1 MASAFAHA
9 VAGAALWP
17 LMRPS
22 RAPRFAWIAGAAL
35 AVSPDLDVIG
45 FQFGVPYGA
54 PLGHRGL
61 THSLF
66 VALLVGFVIAWLLAK
81 GQDSRRDRLM
91 LGVYLA
97 AAMASHGLLDAMTTG
112 GLRVALLA
120 PFDDS
125 RYFFPWRPIAVS
137 PIGMRPFFTPRG
149 IAVLANEAV
158 WVGIPS
164 LALALLGITMRAQA
178 TRARAPAA

>member
-17 LMRPS
+17 MMRPAI
-22 RAPRFAWIAGAAL
+22 APRSAWIAGAAL
-35 AVSPDLDVIG
+35 AVLPDVDAVG

-66 VALLVGFVIAWLLAK
+66 VALLVGGVVAWLLTK
-81 GQDSRRDRLM
+81 RRESPRDRVM

-97 AAMASHGLLDAMTTG
+97 VAMASHGLLDAMTTG
-112 GLRVALLA
+112 GLGVALLA
-120 PFDDS
+120 PFDNG
-125 RYFFPWRPIAVS
+125 RYF
-137 PIGMRPFFTPRG
+137 
-149 IAVLANEAV
+149 
-158 WVGIPS
+158 
-164 LALALLGITMRAQA
+164 
-178 TRARAPAA
+178 